1 MVAESPSLL
10 LQRAAERLEALESR
24 AIIGPWD
31 TCGPNVTGG
40 GDEQWD
46 VATASTSTTALWIA
60 TMSPAVSAPLV
71 AWLRQSADHYDVLL
85 DMAEGDTTWMEEWHN
100 SPVFNF
106 ARVVLGLPSRD
117 EEAAGE

>member
-1 MVAESPSLL
+1 MTDSPSVL
-10 LQRAAERLEALESR
+10 LQRAAEHLEALESR

-60 TMSPAVSAPLV
+60 TMSPAVAAPL
-71 AWLRQSADHYDVLL
+71 AAMLRWDAKRLSWAARCEDVDKSYRGFEL
-85 DMAEGDTTWMEEWHN
+85 
-100 SPVFNF
+100 
-106 ARVVLGLPSRD
+106 ARQILGLPSKD
-117 EEAAGE
+117 EESP